1 MSSPMKTIII
11 KTVASSAALIGLLLL
26 VGDMPGASLGKFAV
40 VKLLGLLIFLGAA
53 RALEKF
59 LPEEQ

>member
-1 MSSPMKTIII
+1 MRTIVI
-11 KTVASSAALIGLLLL
+11 KIVASSAALLGLLIL

-53 RALEKF
+53 RALEKI

>member
-1 MSSPMKTIII
+1 MRTIVI
-11 KTVASSAALIGLLLL
+11 KIVASSAALLGLLIL

-40 VKLLGLLIFLGAA
+40 VKLLGLLIFLGAV
-53 RALEKF
+53 RALEKI

>member
-1 MSSPMKTIII
+1 MRTIII
-11 KTVASSAALIGLLLL
+11 KIVASSAALLGLLIL

-53 RALEKF
+53 RALEKI